1 MNWGKS
7 IALAFVLFAV
17 FIGVLVVVCIRQD
30 IPLVAEDYY
39 QQELMFQEQIDR
51 MRNTSALPEKPIIE
65 IIGTE
70 VEIRFVRLSDISEAR
85 LELFRPS
92 SKSMDRTFVLTPAE
106 GGRIRMNVSNMASG
120 MYRAKM
126 RWSMDGKPYYLEQ
139 VIYL

>member
-51 MRNTSALPEKPIIE
+51 MRNTSALPEKPIIGV
-65 IIGTE
+65 IGTE